1 MRSTRDVEGNG
12 RKGDEYKPMDE
23 KDKDENEV
31 QVGLTLVQVGM
42 ERKWWVRSKGRRE
55 KIVKISFVLLT
66 GLERLSGD

>member
-31 QVGLTLVQVGM
+31 QVGLTLV
-42 ERKWWVRSKGRRE
+42 
-55 KIVKISFVLLT
+55 
-66 GLERLSGD
+66 